1 MVAKRSRKKVR
12 VRRITVD
19 ERLANDLIRLTI
31 CPLAEG
37 VEEFLDRQS
46 DWGREREVWARPKT
60 YARTLGVPSAE
71 APPWE
76 TLEEGQVFLSGEF
89 EIVEPESVGDRT
101 PQKYF
106 RVSPGRKNFLR
117 IDDMKEFKEGVKQIY
132 SDVLRGR

>member
-19 ERLANDLIRLTI
+19 EQLADDLIRLI
-31 CPLAEG
+31 VCSLAEG
-37 VEEFLDRQS
+37 VEEFLDRES
-46 DWGREREVWARPKT
+46 DWGREREVWARPRT

-89 EIVEPESVGDRT
+89 EIVEPESASGRRAR
-101 PQKYF
+101 KHF
-106 RVSPGRKNFLR
+106 MISPGRKDFLR
-117 IDDMKEFKEGVKQIY
+117 IDDMDEFKEGVKQIY
-132 SDVLRGR
+132 SDVLTGR